1 MVRVRLGLCL
11 VANIPYLYSLKYV
24 SDKLLTDSKVAPKTT
39 DNKKACKIAKHAKN

>member
-11 VANIPYLYSLKYV
+11 VVTIPYLYSSKHG

-39 DNKKACKIAKHAKN
+39 DNKKACKIAQRAKN